1 MNGILHGRCHCGGVA
16 FTIAADSAGV
26 VACHCTDC
34 RRMHGNYNAML
45 AAPREAVAFA
55 SDATLHWYQS
65 SEKARRGFCSVCGAR
80 LFKDNLG
87 SARLMVSA
95 GTIDGTTGKRIV
107 RNLFVESK
115 GDWYDLPE
123 VAG

>member
-1 MNGILHGRCHCGGVA
+1 MSGILHGRCHCGGAV
-16 FTIAADSAGV
+16 FSLPADSAGV

-45 AAPREAVAFA
+45 AAPREAVFFE
-55 SDATLHWYQS
+55 SEETLHWYRS
-65 SEKARRGFCSVCGAR
+65 SETARRGFCVVCGSR

-87 SARLMVSA
+87 SARPMVSA
-95 GTIDGTTGKRIV
+95 GAIDGATRKRIV